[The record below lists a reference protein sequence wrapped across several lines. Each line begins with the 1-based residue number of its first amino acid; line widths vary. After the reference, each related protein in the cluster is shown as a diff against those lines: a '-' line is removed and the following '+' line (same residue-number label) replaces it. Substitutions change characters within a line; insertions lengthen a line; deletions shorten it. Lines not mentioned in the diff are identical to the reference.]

1 MLWTL
6 NLYSLNKTMSI
17 ASVQSNCN
25 IVGVEH
31 KDGYYFF
38 GFTLS
43 TILILRGV
51 LITRKV
57 GSQFKGWF
65 KVQLK

>member
-6 NLYSLNKTMSI
+6 NLCSLNNTMSI

-38 GFTLS
+38 GPYS
-43 TILILRGV
+43 IDYSIPKGV
-51 LITRKV
+51 LITGEDWLSV
-57 GSQFKGWF
+57 QGWF
-65 KVQLK
+65 